1 MKRQVERAVKLSNLQ
16 LEKEFLF
23 KSIFSIFS
31 EFYFKLQRA
40 KSTGEIN
47 KKLLEILGDF
57 QCFLGG
63 KQFIEEWCAVLEE
76 LEHVLGVS
84 LGKTL
89 SRHHSNVSRRI
100 LSHPSKLLQDLATL
114 KDSFRPLYF
123 TFFDMCKL
131 AHQALLEMQFD
142 LESKKEFLPTIDA
155 LNNVLD
161 RVRKLLVVRI
171 KSSSSLGLLTTL
183 DLERDVLHRLKA
195 LLEMYYR
202 EFPDT
207 ALSVYRRSES
217 FSSVHSPS
225 FEGSRVASEQ
235 ESVQQIRKS
244 LSLDSALGNLPALDA
259 GEIES
264 IVRENTL
271 NSAKEADSTGMAA
284 DDSARRV
291 QTAKSTRFSSSVQ
304 AIHMGT
310 IPGARKRIWNKYWPD
325 HDDVAVSAGVIS
337 PPATPEIRKK
347 NLKNLVGDGHLVNP
361 RLLNSDHQCQS
372 PVAFTHSP
380 SMNLESL
387 QGHTPP
393 EDAGTTTVSEENI
406 PLGMLVGLPAADNAA
421 DADGVFS
428 DNEVMERELLPARAP
443 LWSVASRPKKT
454 FRNFI
459 SGAFGRRLRPSASQE
474 YLQHYTR
481 EHTQTLLEPRL
492 PAVVNE
498 AVAGPATDSIM
509 PISRSSQSDQFSYTS
524 SRKGSVSD
532 TSDAADHE
540 SRHRTSNED
549 GVHWPSVIKAATEIN
564 GTETE
569 HRNDTQGETVSA
581 GVDSNVITAIPSFD
595 RPTVPILR
603 FETMVSHPITE
614 SADSTMSMSIQQS
627 RSVQAL
633 ATENSSWQESSHAL
647 VLDAKPSN
655 DTAQIAGVGS
665 KNAVVRLSSGKR
677 DFMCQTDINIGT
689 SVEFSQDISVLNHE
703 INILHQQNSELHI
716 YIQQLK
722 AVQEEAIE
730 KASRAPM
737 LENSSL
743 LEKITTLE
751 TTIQHQDETI
761 IELYKT
767 LKDLA
772 HHREAS
778 SLDRSA
784 PDVSA
789 LASGVDKADF
799 MCQTDSNE
807 HESSEKIDALGQ
819 EIILLQHRN
828 TELTVMVEQWKL
840 EQEKQLEQSKYP
852 SESELLIEKIT
863 QLERTIKHQD
873 EIIAELYGFINDRND
888 TIHCGMN
895 ADKPRKLETSA
906 VTTHIGYEPWYQI
919 SQMDLINA
927 WLLGTLLVEK
937 AFYSA
942 SQYEYEAVL
951 EESFDSDSTVREI
964 AAEPNPDSEFL
975 PKLLL
980 TQSDL
985 STAWLLGT
993 IGVLSA
999 PVEAS
1004 IASHSPSAMSAN
1016 EIAISTRNLIFEST
1030 RPFFEPV
1037 SRSAEQARETPL
1049 YSQQDLVVAWLMG
1062 SVGVEAARLPT
1073 AEEELLMEQV
1083 QQFISLMSGSDS
1095 ADAVAESTSRD
1106 MVVEDK
1112 SAAFHQSDV
1121 IAAWLQA
1128 SVGIE
1133 SVAGRKPA
1141 TASVASGADRPQLA
1155 IHTAKPVDIPSL
1167 AVHLEQH
1174 DLVVAWLQGSVGVTS
1189 LLQPHPSRM
1198 EPADVS
1204 NDVKTKAVSQKRAIV
1219 GPDSSVGVAVHA
1231 AEHWFQ
1237 LSQTDI
1243 VCAWL
1248 QASLGIRP
1256 ESVKTTDGAT
1266 ATEPPRLEQSQTV
1279 TLDFDPVDSS
1289 QQDLVVAWLQAS
1301 LGIRPD
1307 SVKTTDGATA
1317 TEPPRLEQ
1325 SQTVTLDFDPVDS
1338 SQQDLVVAWLQAS
1351 LGIHA
1356 IDVNSAHKRTEE
1368 QLSHTTNAAATAV
1381 STPWPLGSSQT
1392 VQSDLVAHWLLGSI
1406 GVIHSQQSHSIAH
1419 TSLRESQLTTR
1430 FNYGTTN
1437 GAAATTSY
1445 HSFFKKESHRWAL
1458 QQIDLELAWLQA
1470 SLMIHQNRGSL
1481 ADVDGSGNLQDNCS
1495 STEMPTVH
1503 HVSCATLPVSVQ
1515 DIAVATACP
1524 VTEGH
1529 SRDIGVAT
1537 EVVYS
1542 DACSET
1548 IPITTRSVETETDM
1562 VTVDATKVVTS
1573 TESFNVDGAAT
1584 AEYIGATVRSE
1595 TSSGETSRA
1604 WGERSAKAS
1613 ASALTEHWSEENTQ
1627 SQQFT
1632 SEVVGVAVSQE
1643 ADVFS
1648 TVVSREVTLDSEPH
1662 VEPVQAAE
1670 SVARQTLEAMTT
1682 QVPDSFISS
1691 EDWAIEIHSTDSQ
1704 LRTVHFWI
1712 EFQTQLSVSCHVTVR
1727 CSLDGWEHDFIML
1740 QSPADPRRYDLDL
1753 QAPDDADNKVEF
1765 KFMVWEHGVLSFW
1778 LCNSELPTCH
1788 DPMGNINNYLYLED
1802 DSNLSVMDSEQTN
1815 DRHNVDGAATAEY
1828 IGATVRSETS
1838 SGETS
1843 RAWGERSAKASASAL
1858 TEHWSEENTQSQ
1870 QFTSE
1875 VVGVAVSQEA
1885 DVFSTVVSREVTL
1898 DSEPHVEPVQAAESV
1913 ARQTLEAMT
1922 TQVPDSFISS
1932 EDWAIEIHS
1941 TDSQLRTVHFWIEF
1955 QTQLSVSCHVT
1966 VRCSLDG
1973 WEHDFIMLQSP
1984 ADPRR
1989 YDLDLQAPDDADNK
2003 VEFKFMVWEHGV
2015 LSFWLCNSELPTC
2028 HDPMGNINNYLY
2040 LENTDSVEMV
2050 RERSSLSY
2058 HDALSGVLSED
2069 TTSFVTAEE
2078 FASDDTEEI
2087 ASAEIEI
2094 AVGEMGNTQDKTYSS
2109 VVAGSLTKTTE
2120 PSLPST
2126 SLSLNAEAAPVALDT
2141 TLASSALLVDTDM
2154 PILAANPPA
2163 TTAKMSYASVVSNN
2177 TGLSLN
2183 QSDTTTMLQISVG
2196 KQELQSPSIASDT
2209 TVDHVQHS
2217 AVDTQAASDN
2227 DELDT
2232 PTDSSAVMMAAS
2244 KSIQGSD
2251 ASASTATLQNSVQES
2266 QAVKALV
2273 SEVEQR
2279 SSRTTSV
2286 STAATTSRL
2295 GFVQQRIQ
2303 RIETSKGSNYHDSLF
2318 DSSFL
2323 EGAADNVQVVVL
2335 DGSEE
2340 MEMKAVQR
2348 RQPTQPEKKPT
2359 GFIDYAKSFLF

>member
-1 MKRQVERAVKLSNLQ
+1 MKRQVERAVKL
-16 LEKEFLF
+16 
-23 KSIFSIFS
+23 I
-31 EFYFKLQRA
+31 
-40 KSTGEIN
+40 
-47 KKLLEILGDF
+47 
-57 QCFLGG
+57 
-63 KQFIEEWCAVLEE
+63 LEE

-244 LSLDSALGNLPALDA
+244 LSLDSALDNLPALDA

-271 NSAKEADSTGMAA
+271 NSAKEVDSTGIAA
-284 DDSARRV
+284 GDSAHRV

-304 AIHMGT
+304 AMHMET

-325 HDDVAVSAGVIS
+325 HDDLAVSTGDSVAAEKGLPDIPEDGVIS

-347 NLKNLVGDGHLVNP
+347 NLRNLVGDGHLVNP

-406 PLGMLVGLPAADNAA
+406 PLGVLVGLPAADNAA

-509 PISRSSQSDQFSYTS
+509 PMSRSSQSDQFSYTS

-540 SRHRTSNED
+540 SRHRASNED

-581 GVDSNVITAIPSFD
+581 GVDSNVIAAIPSFD

-603 FETMVSHPITE
+603 FDTMVSHPITE

-633 ATENSSWQESSHAL
+633 ATENSSWQESSQAL
-647 VLDAKPSN
+647 VLDAKPPN

-665 KNAVVRLSSGKR
+665 KNAVVWLSSGKR

-689 SVEFSQDISVLNHE
+689 SVEFSQEISVLNHE

-737 LENSSL
+737 LENSTL

-789 LASGVDKADF
+789 LVPDVDKADF
-799 MCQTDSNE
+799 MCQTDSSE

-888 TIHCGMN
+888 TIHCGLN

-942 SQYEYEAVL
+942 SQCEYETVL
-951 EESFDSDSTVREI
+951 EESFDSDSTVKEI
-964 AAEPNPDSEFL
+964 AAEPIPDSEFV
-975 PKLLL
+975 PTLLL

-999 PVEAS
+999 PVETS
-1004 IASHSPSAMSAN
+1004 IASHSSSAMSAN

-1037 SRSAEQARETPL
+1037 SRAAEQARETPL

-1106 MVVEDK
+1106 MVAEDK

-1133 SVAGRKPA
+1133 SVAGRKPT

-1167 AVHLEQH
+1167 AVHLGQH
-1174 DLVVAWLQGSVGVTS
+1174 DLVIAWLQGSVGVTS
-1189 LLQPHPSRM
+1189 LHQLHPSRM

-1204 NDVKTKAVSQKRAIV
+1204 NDVKTKVVSQKKAIV
-1219 GPDSSVGVAVHA
+1219 GPDSSIGVAVHA
-1231 AEHWFQ
+1231 AEQWFQ

-1256 ESVKTTDGAT
+1256 DSVKTTDGAT
-1266 ATEPPRLEQSQTV
+1266 VTEPPRLEQSQT
-1279 TLDFDPVDSS
+1279 L
-1289 QQDLVVAWLQAS
+1289 
-1301 LGIRPD
+1301 
-1307 SVKTTDGATA
+1307 
-1317 TEPPRLEQ
+1317 
-1325 SQTVTLDFDPVDS
+1325 TLDFDPVDS

-1356 IDVNSAHKRTEE
+1356 TDVNSSHKRTER

-1381 STPWPLGSSQT
+1381 STPWSLGSSQT

-1406 GVIHSQQSHSIAH
+1406 GVIHAQQSHSIAH

-1430 FNYGTTN
+1430 SNYGTTN
-1437 GAAATTSY
+1437 GAATTTSY

-1470 SLMIHQNRGSL
+1470 TLMIHQNRGSL

-1524 VTEGH
+1524 VTEGY
-1529 SRDIGVAT
+1529 SRDISVAT

-1542 DACSET
+1542 DVCSET
-1548 IPITTRSVETETDM
+1548 IPITTRSVETETDL
-1562 VTVDATKVVTS
+1562 VTAEARQVVTS

-1584 AEYIGATVRSE
+1584 AEYIGSTVRSE
-1595 TSSGETSRA
+1595 TSSGEASRA

-1613 ASALTEHWSEENTQ
+1613 APALIEHWSEENTQ
-1627 SQQFT
+1627 SQQLT

-1643 ADVFS
+1643 ADMFS
-1648 TVVSREVTLDSEPH
+1648 TVVSREVTLGSEPH
-1662 VEPVQAAE
+1662 AESVQAAE

-1727 CSLDGWEHDFIML
+1727 CSLDGWKHDFIML

-1778 LCNSELPTCH
+1778 LCNGELPTCH
-1788 DPMGNINNYLYLED
+1788 DPMGNTNNYLYLE
-1802 DSNLSVMDSEQTN
+1802 
-1815 DRHNVDGAATAEY
+1815 
-1828 IGATVRSETS
+1828 
-1838 SGETS
+1838 
-1843 RAWGERSAKASASAL
+1843 K
-1858 TEHWSEENTQSQ
+1858 
-1870 QFTSE
+1870 
-1875 VVGVAVSQEA
+1875 
-1885 DVFSTVVSREVTL
+1885 
-1898 DSEPHVEPVQAAESV
+1898 
-1913 ARQTLEAMT
+1913 
-1922 TQVPDSFISS
+1922 
-1932 EDWAIEIHS
+1932 
-1941 TDSQLRTVHFWIEF
+1941 
-1955 QTQLSVSCHVT
+1955 
-1966 VRCSLDG
+1966 
-1973 WEHDFIMLQSP
+1973 
-1984 ADPRR
+1984 
-1989 YDLDLQAPDDADNK
+1989 
-2003 VEFKFMVWEHGV
+2003 
-2015 LSFWLCNSELPTC
+2015 
-2028 HDPMGNINNYLY
+2028 
-2040 LENTDSVEMV
+2040 TDSVEMV

-2087 ASAEIEI
+2087 ASGEIEI
-2094 AVGEMGNTQDKTYSS
+2094 AVGEMGNIQDKTYSA

-2126 SLSLNAEAAPVALDT
+2126 SLSLNAEVAPVALDT
-2141 TLASSALLVDTDM
+2141 TLASPALPVDTDM
-2154 PILAANPPA
+2154 PILAAKPPA

-2183 QSDTTTMLQISVG
+2183 QSDTTTTLQIYVG

-2217 AVDTQAASDN
+2217 AVDTQVASDN
-2227 DELDT
+2227 EELDT
-2232 PTDSSAVMMAAS
+2232 PTDSSAVMMAAT
-2244 KSIQGSD
+2244 KSIHGSD
-2251 ASASTATLQNSVQES
+2251 ASASTATLQNIVQES

-2279 SSRTTSV
+2279 SSRNTSV